1 MDLYIANKNYSSWSL
16 RAWLVMKK
24 FNISFTEHNLKLETP
39 SFSDTLATIAPIAKV
54 PVLVDGSTTIWD
66 SLAICEY
73 INEAYLC
80 NKGWPSDPQQR
91 AKARALAA
99 EMHAGFNSLRN
110 QLPMNIRAKRK
121 VELTAQSQNDIA
133 RIEQIFSEQ
142 HTLFQHQGGWLFGD
156 WGIVDAMFAPIAL
169 RFKTYGISLNAPATA
184 YMHKVLSC
192 SVLAEWI
199 DLALQETEIV
209 QMDEAGEEV

>member
-16 RAWLVMKK
+16 RVWLVLKK
-24 FNISFTEHNLKLETP
+24 FNLSFTEHNLKLETP
-39 SFSDTLATIAPIAKV
+39 SFSDTLAAIAPIAKV

-73 INEAYLC
+73 INETYLS
-80 NKGWPSDPQQR
+80 NKGWPSDQQQR

-142 HTLFQHQGGWLFGD
+142 HTLFQHKGGWLFGD

-169 RFKTYGISLNAPATA
+169 RFKTYGISLNTPATA

-199 DLALQETEIV
+199 TQALQETEIV
-209 QMDEAGEEV
+209 QMDEAGEEM

>member
-24 FNISFTEHNLKLETP
+24 FNLHFTEYNLKLETP
-39 SFSDTLATIAPIAKV
+39 SFSETLAKVAPIAKV
-54 PVLVDGSTTIWD
+54 PVLVDGTTTIWD

-73 INEAYLC
+73 INETYLSHT
-80 NKGWPSDPQQR
+80 GWPSDPQQR

-121 VELTAQSQNDIA
+121 VALTQQSLKDIA

-142 HTLFQHQGGWLFGD
+142 HTQFEHHGDWLFGD
-156 WGIVDAMFAPIAL
+156 WGIVDAMYAPIAL
-169 RFKTYGISLNAPATA
+169 RFKTYGISLNTSATA
-184 YMHKVLSC
+184 YINKVLAC
-192 SVLAEWI
+192 PVLTAWI
-199 DLALQETEIV
+199 TQALQETEIV
-209 QMDEAGEEV
+209 KMDEAGEEV